1 MKVLKINYS
10 KKVPAIALLILVPL
24 VSALVYF
31 SMRNEDAFRFVIT
44 FAGVMFVNLAFE
56 LIRGWR
62 RIVVNDEC
70 VEVKSRYQWTVCF
83 RDVEDFYPLTYKGQ
97 YLIGIHYKQEH
108 ENYRTDE
115 YLDDTRATRMAYK
128 LSPGAPHEIPTRYLD
143 IKPQELLKQLNERLH
158 LQKISSRTN

>member
-10 KKVPAIALLILVPL
+10 KKVPAIALLILVPS
-24 VSALVYF
+24 VSVLVYF

-70 VEVKSRYQWTVCF
+70 VKVKSRYQWTVCF

-128 LSPGAPHEIPTRYLD
+128 LSPGAPYEIPTRYLD

>member
-1 MKVLKINYS
+1 
-10 KKVPAIALLILVPL
+10 
-24 VSALVYF
+24 
-31 SMRNEDAFRFVIT
+31 
-44 FAGVMFVNLAFE
+44 MFVNLAFE

-70 VEVKSRYQWTVCF
+70 VEVNSKYKWTVCF

-108 ENYRTDE
+108 ENYRTDK
-115 YLDDTRATRMAYK
+115 YLDETRETRMGYK
-128 LSPGAPHEIPTRYLD
+128 LSPGAPYEIPTRYLD

-158 LQKISSRTN
+158 LQKITSRTE

>member
-10 KKVPAIALLILVPL
+10 KKVPAIGLLILVPL
-24 VSALVYF
+24 VSVVVYF
-31 SMRNEDAFRFVIT
+31 SMRNEDALRFVSG
-44 FAGVMFVNLAFE
+44 FAAVMFVNLAFE

-62 RIVVNDEC
+62 RIVINDEC
-70 VEVKSRYQWTVCF
+70 VEVKSRYRWTVCF

-128 LSPGAPHEIPTRYLD
+128 LSPGAPYEIPTHYLD

-158 LQKISSRTN
+158 LQKMTSRTN

>member
-1 MKVLKINYS
+1 MKILKINYS
-10 KKVPAIALLILVPL
+10 KKLPAIGLLLFVPL
-24 VSALVYF
+24 VGVFAYF
-31 SMRNEDAFRFVIT
+31 TIRFGGDLRFVSIV
-44 FAGVMFVNLAFE
+44 AIGMFVNLAFE

-62 RIVVNDEC
+62 RIVINDEC
-70 VEVKSRYQWTVCF
+70 VEVKSRYRWTVCF

-97 YLIGIHYKQEH
+97 YLIGLHYKQEH

-128 LSPGAPHEIPTRYLD
+128 LSPGAPYEIPTRYLD

-158 LQKISSRTN
+158 LQKMTSRTN

>member
-10 KKVPAIALLILVPL
+10 KKVPAIGLLILVPL
-24 VSALVYF
+24 VSVVTYF
-31 SMRNEDAFRFVIT
+31 SMRNEDAFRFVCA

-62 RIVVNDEC
+62 RLVINDEC
-70 VEVKSRYQWTVCF
+70 VVVKSKYQWTVCF
-83 RDVEDFYPLTYKGQ
+83 CDVEDFYPITYKGQ
-97 YLIGIHYKQEH
+97 YLIGIHYKQDH

-115 YLDDTRATRMAYK
+115 YLDDTRATRMDYK
-128 LSPGAPHEIPTRYLD
+128 LSPGAPYEIPTRYLD

-158 LQKISSRTN
+158 LQKITSRTE

>member
-1 MKVLKINYS
+1 MKVLKVNYS
-10 KKVPAIALLILVPL
+10 KKLPAIGLLILVPL
-24 VSALVYF
+24 VGVVAYF
-31 SMRNEDAFRFVIT
+31 SMCNEDAFRFVSA
-44 FAGVMFVNLAFE
+44 FAAVMFVNLAIE

-62 RIVVNDEC
+62 RIIVNDEC
-70 VEVKSRYQWTVCF
+70 VEIKSRYKWTVCF

-115 YLDDTRATRMAYK
+115 YLDETRETRMGYK
-128 LSPGAPHEIPTRYLD
+128 LSPGAPYEIPTRYLD

-158 LQKISSRTN
+158 LQKITSRTE